1 MSKFSYIHILKG
13 EIMYSKE
20 NLEHLSYMFDMLGD
34 ISRLS
39 IVVHLLKGKKNV
51 TEIVNLVGMSQSAVS
66 HQLRILK
73 DAQILKREKVGKT
86 VYYSI
91 ADNHVET
98 IVKNGLVHMTHGEDH
113 EEKL

>member
-1 MSKFSYIHILKG
+1 
-13 EIMYSKE
+13 MYKKE

-34 ISRLS
+34 VSRLS
-39 IVVHLLKGKKNV
+39 IVVHLLKGKKSV
-51 TEIVNLVGMSQSAVS
+51 SEIVSLVGMSQSAVS

-73 DAQILKREKVGKT
+73 DAQILKREKVGKA

-98 IVKNGLVHMTHGEDH
+98 IVKNGLVHMTHGDAH
-113 EEKL
+113 EEEL